1 MCISAPKTTLEFQ
14 PYINTQMAARGISR
28 SPKSAVTGLDFSPR
42 CCSKYLWLRFNA
54 SFPFPSLKQESVLEV
69 QIEPELW
76 PLQPCSAFG
85 CPAWAEMPSP
95 EPGAAVARA
104 VPVSAAAVPGVRR
117 GHASGDDACRQCRAI
132 PWAPAGFYT
141 LCFNQAK
148 EQTQERAAAR
158 RNCLKRLRQQRPS
171 WRVHFLGRSAAAA
184 PETQDPL
191 IAIEQGFPFLVRAQ
205 T

>member
-1 MCISAPKTTLEFQ
+1 MCISAPKTALVLQ
-14 PYINTQMAARGISR
+14 PCIDAQMAARGISR
-28 SPKSAVTGLDFSPR
+28 SPKSAVTGLEFSPR

-69 QIEPELW
+69 RMEPELW
-76 PLQPCSAFG
+76 PLQLRSAFC
-85 CPAWAEMPSP
+85 CPAWVRCHPRSWAQPCRGQCRRDMRGTPV
-95 EPGAAVARA
+95 GHRRDAGGDNARRA
-104 VPVSAAAVPGVRR
+104 VL
-117 GHASGDDACRQCRAI
+117 
-132 PWAPAGFYT
+132 WAPAGFYT
-141 LCFNQAK
+141 PCFNQAK
-148 EQTQERAAAR
+148 EQSQRRAAAS

-171 WRVHFLGRSAAAA
+171 WRVRFLGHSAAAA